1 MRHTALGHEVE
12 NSEPITRNLDIC
24 AVSATLPSQFLSNV
38 NGNTFQRTLTWSKL
52 YGYLGN
58 LSSIIQRLDRAARSP
73 ALRDEGILLTTARA
87 PGRAEDDIK
96 DYVHAQSCRRIFLN
110 GFFGNDYNDIEN
122 CCDNCDPDT
131 QESSPPL
138 ETTLDMK
145 MVDVEPSKQ
154 STDIEPGEQYLKKR
168 DTIMSDDRIK
178 KLASKSVGIMT
189 PESIFVATG
198 WLFPRTEYALA
209 LCKIIVD
216 LNADT
221 VLKRQ
226 ATSGRLSPEEQNSQ
240 ALQRQMTYLRQ
251 TRHFNYITSK
261 DVQPLQ
267 HFLKSQVDYKALPQ
281 RSEPHRRLVQDDVAS
296 NSQDQTKKTCSW
308 KLSTI
313 LNSEYSRMMR
323 LSRFNNTR
331 YRIFTKGAGGL
342 LGFKRTGGP
351 TIIVTWSRLSCVYLA
366 LNARRSQA
374 NDLGDLGGVAA
385 VRTKGFTSMP
395 VESLLVWVHRVMLVE
410 RKYFSQRTPCK
421 TCRPGIGMLNMK
433 LGGQKL
439 KSQTKPATGLIS
451 SEHLPQTAS
460 NMSFINFASLRPSV
474 MIFVPDGPM
483 STSPVSILYSSKCV
497 ALEAMV
503 PSVLF
508 PRYWL
513 FEEVRSRFLRTV
525 EAFEISFITEC
536 SGPLKSFTAPL
547 GLSNESALPMNG
559 RICDGATRNLS
570 SSSFFQRGNVI
581 VMVPPKSVPDN
592 SSQNGPLNCLEFFI
606 NLSSISMSALGFK
619 EPFDEQGKQ
628 LRSNGC
634 GALEF
639 DVVSS
644 ISVDDA
650 NSSEAGHWLIVGLGV
665 GILQEIR
672 AFKCAALT
680 EDDLE
685 RSTRVDGSMTA
696 LRSNRMM
703 RRKEISKRNIL
714 LE

>member
-281 RSEPHRRLVQDDVAS
+281 RSEPHRRLVQVCRDMVVA
-296 NSQDQTKKTCSW
+296 
-308 KLSTI
+308 
-313 LNSEYSRMMR
+313 RVGR
-323 LSRFNNTR
+323 
-331 YRIFTKGAGGL
+331 
-342 LGFKRTGGP
+342 
-351 TIIVTWSRLSCVYLA
+351 
-366 LNARRSQA
+366 
-374 NDLGDLGGVAA
+374 DLIA
-385 VRTKGFTSMP
+385 V
-395 VESLLVWVHRVMLVE
+395 
-410 RKYFSQRTPCK
+410 
-421 TCRPGIGMLNMK
+421 
-433 LGGQKL
+433 
-439 KSQTKPATGLIS
+439 
-451 SEHLPQTAS
+451 
-460 NMSFINFASLRPSV
+460 
-474 MIFVPDGPM
+474 
-483 STSPVSILYSSKCV
+483 
-497 ALEAMV
+497 
-503 PSVLF
+503 
-508 PRYWL
+508 
-513 FEEVRSRFLRTV
+513 
-525 EAFEISFITEC
+525 
-536 SGPLKSFTAPL
+536 
-547 GLSNESALPMNG
+547 
-559 RICDGATRNLS
+559 
-570 SSSFFQRGNVI
+570 
-581 VMVPPKSVPDN
+581 
-592 SSQNGPLNCLEFFI
+592 
-606 NLSSISMSALGFK
+606 
-619 EPFDEQGKQ
+619 EQGE
-628 LRSNGC
+628 LRC
-634 GALEF
+634 WQEHHF
-639 DVVSS
+639 F
-644 ISVDDA
+644 
-650 NSSEAGHWLIVGLGV
+650 NSSEEGEVLWTELLRKYWRMSWCGYCWYIRHCNSYYRGHHHSSSLAGGKN
-665 GILQEIR
+665 Q
-672 AFKCAALT
+672 
-680 EDDLE
+680 
-685 RSTRVDGSMTA
+685 
-696 LRSNRMM
+696 
-703 RRKEISKRNIL
+703 
-714 LE
+714 

>member
-1 MRHTALGHEVE
+1 
-12 NSEPITRNLDIC
+12 
-24 AVSATLPSQFLSNV
+24 
-38 NGNTFQRTLTWSKL
+38 
-52 YGYLGN
+52 
-58 LSSIIQRLDRAARSP
+58 
-73 ALRDEGILLTTARA
+73 
-87 PGRAEDDIK
+87 
-96 DYVHAQSCRRIFLN
+96 
-110 GFFGNDYNDIEN
+110 
-122 CCDNCDPDT
+122 
-131 QESSPPL
+131 
-138 ETTLDMK
+138 
-145 MVDVEPSKQ
+145 
-154 STDIEPGEQYLKKR
+154 
-168 DTIMSDDRIK
+168 
-178 KLASKSVGIMT
+178 
-189 PESIFVATG
+189 
-198 WLFPRTEYALA
+198 
-209 LCKIIVD
+209 
-216 LNADT
+216 
-221 VLKRQ
+221 
-226 ATSGRLSPEEQNSQ
+226 
-240 ALQRQMTYLRQ
+240 
-251 TRHFNYITSK
+251 
-261 DVQPLQ
+261 
-267 HFLKSQVDYKALPQ
+267 
-281 RSEPHRRLVQDDVAS
+281 
-296 NSQDQTKKTCSW
+296 
-308 KLSTI
+308 
-313 LNSEYSRMMR
+313 
-323 LSRFNNTR
+323 
-331 YRIFTKGAGGL
+331 
-342 LGFKRTGGP
+342 
-351 TIIVTWSRLSCVYLA
+351 
-366 LNARRSQA
+366 
-374 NDLGDLGGVAA
+374 
-385 VRTKGFTSMP
+385 
-395 VESLLVWVHRVMLVE
+395 
-410 RKYFSQRTPCK
+410 
-421 TCRPGIGMLNMK
+421 
-433 LGGQKL
+433 
-439 KSQTKPATGLIS
+439 
-451 SEHLPQTAS
+451 
-460 NMSFINFASLRPSV
+460 MSFINFASLRPSV

-513 FEEVRSRFLRTV
+513 FE
-525 EAFEISFITEC
+525 EISFITEC